1 MKGEIH
7 IKVFLFDE
15 TIYLVK
21 LNKITIY
28 IDNEIFTFLGK
39 KTNEKIKIKT
49 DTDFMLRNKFRISS
63 WDEYNDLSHIKFL
76 IRYSSI
82 LSNFATEED
91 FENVSIV
98 DIEDIDDDI
107 WHPQFYISMNDTD
120 ENFFNIYSFGYNAS
134 TDMEFLRL
142 DKHFIEFEASQNRNC
157 IDFR

>member
-1 MKGEIH
+1 M
-7 IKVFLFDE
+7 KVFLFDDR
-15 TIYLVK
+15 IYLVK

-28 IDNEIFTFLGK
+28 IDNEIFSFLGE

-49 DTDFMLRNKFRISS
+49 DTDFMLKHKFKISC
-63 WDEYNDLSHIKFL
+63 WDDCNDLLHITFL
-76 IRYSSI
+76 IKYSSI

-98 DIEDIDDDI
+98 GIKDIDEDI

-120 ENFFNIYSFGYNAS
+120 EKFFNIYSFGYNAS

-142 DKHFIEFEASQNRNC
+142 DKHFIEFEASQKQKLY
-157 IDFR
+157 

>member
-1 MKGEIH
+1 M
-7 IKVFLFDE
+7 KVFLFDE

-28 IDNEIFTFLGK
+28 IDNEIFTFLG
-39 KTNEKIKIKT
+39 EKINKEIKIKT
-49 DTDFMLRNKFRISS
+49 DTDFTLRNKFRISS

-98 DIEDIDDDI
+98 GIKDVDEEI
-107 WHPQFYISMNDTD
+107 WHPHFYISINNTD
-120 ENFFNIYSFGYNAS
+120 KKFFNIYSFGYN
-134 TDMEFLRL
+134 TLTGMKFLRF
-142 DKHFIEFEASQNRNC
+142 DERFIKFNKTMK
-157 IDFR
+157 

>member
-1 MKGEIH
+1 M
-7 IKVFLFDE
+7 KVFLFDE

-28 IDNEIFTFLGK
+28 IDNEVFTFLG
-39 KTNEKIKIKT
+39 EKINKEIKIKT

-82 LSNFATEED
+82 LSNFAIEED

-120 ENFFNIYSFGYNAS
+120 EKFFNIYLFGYNAS
-134 TDMEFLRL
+134 TDMQFLRL
-142 DKHFIEFEASQNRNC
+142 DKHFIEFEASQNKNR
-157 IDFR
+157 IGFR

>member
-1 MKGEIH
+1 M
-7 IKVFLFDE
+7 KVFLFDE

-28 IDNEIFTFLGK
+28 IDNEVFTFLG
-39 KTNEKIKIKT
+39 EKINKEIKIKT
-49 DTDFMLRNKFRISS
+49 DADFMLRNKFRISS

-98 DIEDIDDDI
+98 DIEDIDDGI

-120 ENFFNIYSFGYNAS
+120 EKFFNIYLFGYNAS
-134 TDMEFLRL
+134 TDMQFLRL
-142 DKHFIEFEASQNRNC
+142 DERFIKFNKTMKWL
-157 IDFR
+157 